1 MSYFSDGFCSL
12 FFRTVFYL
20 FSRGCLEFKLPLSA
34 CLLCIVP
41 FIFQVTTVPS
51 SSLAFVEHFPFTPLR
66 MCALA
71 ALLPANSQHSN
82 EVVWSRLKWAEI
94 LPASLLVFVA
104 ALMISLEGGSVKEDL
119 FSDSAFE

>member
-1 MSYFSDGFCSL
+1 
-12 FFRTVFYL
+12 
-20 FSRGCLEFKLPLSA
+20 
-34 CLLCIVP
+34 
-41 FIFQVTTVPS
+41 
-51 SSLAFVEHFPFTPLR
+51 

-104 ALMISLEGGSVKEDL
+104 ALMISLEGGSMKEDL